1 MFRFAN
7 PEYLYLLLVAVVLA
21 AVFILTSVLAR
32 RRVKRFGD
40 WQVLKNLVPG
50 YSGKRP
56 VVKFVLME
64 LALVSLTFMFAR
76 PQYGWQVD
84 KEKSKGIEVV
94 ISLDVSN
101 SMLAEDIRPNRLER
115 SKLLVSNLID
125 RMQNDKVALQV
136 FAGEAYPQ
144 LPITN
149 DYVSAKMFLD
159 AVDVNMIT
167 LQGTSLAAAID
178 LAAASFTENTKV
190 GKAIVVIT
198 DGEDHEAGA
207 IEAAAQAAKKD
218 MHVYVLGIG
227 SPQGAEIPTP
237 EGPFTDE
244 SGNVVHTALNED
256 MCRQVA
262 QAGGGAYIHIDNTNN
277 AQEELQ
283 SHLAQLEHAEET
295 ISYKNYNEQFRS
307 LAVLSLV
314 LLFFEFFMS
323 ETKNPLLGKIKLFKR

>member
-7 PEYLYLLLVAVVLA
+7 PEYLHLLVLAVALA
-21 AVFILTSVLAR
+21 AVYVLTYLVAR

-40 WQVLKNLVPG
+40 WQVLKTLVPG

-56 VVKFVLME
+56 VVKFVLAE
-64 LALVSLTFMFAR
+64 LALVSLIFMLAR

-84 KEKSKGIEVV
+84 EQKNKGIEVV

-115 SKLLVSNLID
+115 SKLLISNLID

-178 LAAASFTENTKV
+178 LAAASFTENAKV
-190 GKAIVVIT
+190 GKAVVVIT

-207 IEAAAQAAKKD
+207 IEAAKRASQKG
-218 MHVYVLGIG
+218 MHVYVLGAG

-244 SGNVVHTALNED
+244 NGNVVRTALNEE

-262 QAGGGAYIHIDNTNN
+262 EAGDGAYIHIDNTNN

-283 SHLAQLEHAEET
+283 NHLARLQQAEET
-295 ISYKNYNEQFRS
+295 ITYKSYNEQFRT
-307 LAVLSLV
+307 LAILSLV
-314 LLFFEFFMS
+314 LLFFEFYMS

>member
-7 PEYLYLLLVAVVLA
+7 PEYLYLLIIAVVLVAVY
-21 AVFILTSVLAR
+21 ILTSVLAR

-40 WQVLKNLVPG
+40 WQVLKHLVPC
-50 YSGKRP
+50 YSNKRP
-56 VVKFVLME
+56 VLKFVLME
-64 LALVSLTFMFAR
+64 LALVSLIFMLAR
-76 PQYGWQVD
+76 PQYGWQID
-84 KEKSKGIEVV
+84 EQKNKGIEVV

-115 SKLLVSNLID
+115 AKLLVSNLID

-159 AVDVNMIT
+159 AVNVDMVT
-167 LQGTSLAAAID
+167 LQGTSLASAID
-178 LAAASFTENTKV
+178 LAAVSFTANTKV

-207 IEAAAQAAKKD
+207 IEAATQASKKG

-244 SGNVVHTALNED
+244 NGNVVHTTLNED
-256 MCRQVA
+256 MCRQMA
-262 QAGGGAYIHIDNTNN
+262 EAGNGVYIHIDNTNN

-283 SHLAQLEHAEET
+283 SHLAQLQQSEDT
-295 ISYKNYNEQFRS
+295 IVYKSYDEQFRS
-307 LAVLSLV
+307 LAILSLLL
-314 LLFFEFFMS
+314 LLFEFYTS
-323 ETKNPLLGKIKLFKR
+323 ETKNPFFEKIKLFKR